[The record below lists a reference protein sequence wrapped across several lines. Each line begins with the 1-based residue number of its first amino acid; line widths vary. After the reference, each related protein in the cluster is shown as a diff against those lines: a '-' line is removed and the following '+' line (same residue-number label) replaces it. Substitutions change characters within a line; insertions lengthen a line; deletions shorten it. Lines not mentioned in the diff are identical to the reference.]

1 MRGLRSPAPGL
12 WRGRRRRWRR
22 GGGDGGARGDHGGM
36 GGGLLAEER
45 PWRWAGIRSRGRL
58 RERRRGRC
66 WSEGK
71 KGHRCPLPGSRASG
85 RPGASSCAGASYVS
99 RGPVQRRRR
108 RGWRRRRVPRRRVVP
123 VPAARSTSTLRWR
136 RGRGA
141 ALSSQT
147 TLGPPASPG
156 ALALVAPVALGPL
169 GAPERPPKMSKTPG
183 RRGDVETRRMPG
195 ASRMPGTEGPTYAK

>member
-1 MRGLRSPAPGL
+1 MPP
-12 WRGRRRRWRR
+12 
-22 GGGDGGARGDHGGM
+22 
-36 GGGLLAEER
+36 
-45 PWRWAGIRSRGRL
+45 P
-58 RERRRGRC
+58 RE
-66 WSEGK
+66 
-71 KGHRCPLPGSRASG
+71 SG
-85 RPGASSCAGASYVS
+85 V
-99 RGPVQRRRR
+99 GP
-108 RGWRRRRVPRRRVVP
+108 PRRLVLRWGVVRLTRTSAAAAAKRAAAAQGT
-123 VPAARSTSTLRWR
+123 PAARSTSTLRWR